1 MVEQRNLVYKEH
13 LQEGKLKV
21 RVTNK
26 LGSSDVVGPNFAVR
40 RIQANTWWEAS
51 RRAGDQASV
60 GAPSGLQEF
69 QPGDQARQIGWGN
82 HEDLFD
88 RLGVV
93 RLALPKSD
101 ATGALSGVL

>member
-1 MVEQRNLVYKEH
+1 MVEQRNLVYKKH
-13 LQEGKLKV
+13 LQEGKLIV

-40 RIQANTWWEAS
+40 RIRANTWWEAS

-69 QPGDQARQIGWGN
+69 QPLDKLRQIGWGN
-82 HEDLFD
+82 HEGLFE
-88 RLGVV
+88 RLGVA
-93 RLALPKSD
+93 RLAPPKSD
-101 ATGALSGVL
+101 AIGALSGVL